1 MKWHTRLG
9 LSLENDLLSPPSRPW
24 SGSIPIES
32 PCWIAYNYVRSSSAS
47 PLRRRRP
54 QKIRPERKIC
64 NFDNQ
69 SHERRLI
76 FTIQRA
82 FIYIYISHGNNDET
96 LLLLLENPFDTRNLA
111 IFCIF
116 VFIIYTK
123 VFIHQVSLQLFYIS
137 FVVRRVR
144 RSWSEDNYKSCEA
157 RIVKLVVKP
166 ISGRKKEE
174 RTFHLK
180 LIQRIKIHGCKLTTS
195 THVSRFLSWRNG
207 WSIGISPTFPHDL
220 STKLL
225 FKRRFLKTPFKS
237 TWSGCWPYEGAD
249 PMMGESPSKPDYLN
263 TEITTVRL
271 IAYEKEI
278 QLLIMFREPFQAL
291 LSSSTGF
298 FFCPFDLGIPRKSR
312 FIPRI
317 DYRALIE
324 RFTS

>member
-1 MKWHTRLG
+1 MDRNRYDSRGGKGGGAVCLGGARCTMRVFIYAAFRDRARNYEEEMKWHTRLG

-96 LLLLLENPFDTRNLA
+96 LLLLLENPFDTKNLA

-123 VFIHQVSLQLFYIS
+123 VFIHQVSLQLFYI
-137 FVVRRVR
+137 FRLLWDVF
-144 RSWSEDNYKSCEA
+144 EDREA
-157 RIVKLVVKP
+157 
-166 ISGRKKEE
+166 
-174 RTFHLK
+174 
-180 LIQRIKIHGCKLTTS
+180 KIIINL
-195 THVSRFLSWRNG
+195 
-207 WSIGISPTFPHDL
+207 
-220 STKLL
+220 
-225 FKRRFLKTPFKS
+225 
-237 TWSGCWPYEGAD
+237 
-249 PMMGESPSKPDYLN
+249 
-263 TEITTVRL
+263 VRL
-271 IAYEKEI
+271 E
-278 QLLIMFREPFQAL
+278 
-291 LSSSTGF
+291 
-298 FFCPFDLGIPRKSR
+298 
-312 FIPRI
+312 
-317 DYRALIE
+317 
-324 RFTS
+324 

>member
-1 MKWHTRLG
+1 M
-9 LSLENDLLSPPSRPW
+9 
-24 SGSIPIES
+24 
-32 PCWIAYNYVRSSSAS
+32 
-47 PLRRRRP
+47 
-54 QKIRPERKIC
+54 
-64 NFDNQ
+64 
-69 SHERRLI
+69 
-76 FTIQRA
+76 
-82 FIYIYISHGNNDET
+82 
-96 LLLLLENPFDTRNLA
+96 
-111 IFCIF
+111 
-116 VFIIYTK
+116 
-123 VFIHQVSLQLFYIS
+123 
-137 FVVRRVR
+137 RRVR

-298 FFCPFDLGIPRKSR
+298 SFCPFDLGIPRKSR

>member
-82 FIYIYISHGNNDET
+82 FIYIYLAWEQRWNAAAAFRE
-96 LLLLLENPFDTRNLA
+96 PKFDTRNLA

-174 RTFHLK
+174 TTFHLK

-195 THVSRFLSWRNG
+195 THVS
-207 WSIGISPTFPHDL
+207 PFPIV
-220 STKLL
+220 K
-225 FKRRFLKTPFKS
+225 
-237 TWSGCWPYEGAD
+237 E
-249 PMMGESPSKPDYLN
+249 
-263 TEITTVRL
+263 RL
-271 IAYEKEI
+271 IY
-278 QLLIMFREPFQAL
+278 RY
-291 LSSSTGF
+291 LSDVSPWF
-298 FFCPFDLGIPRKSR
+298 VH
-312 FIPRI
+312 
-317 DYRALIE
+317 
-324 RFTS
+324 

>member
-1 MKWHTRLG
+1 M
-9 LSLENDLLSPPSRPW
+9 
-24 SGSIPIES
+24 
-32 PCWIAYNYVRSSSAS
+32 
-47 PLRRRRP
+47 
-54 QKIRPERKIC
+54 
-64 NFDNQ
+64 
-69 SHERRLI
+69 
-76 FTIQRA
+76 
-82 FIYIYISHGNNDET
+82 
-96 LLLLLENPFDTRNLA
+96 
-111 IFCIF
+111 
-116 VFIIYTK
+116 
-123 VFIHQVSLQLFYIS
+123 
-137 FVVRRVR
+137 RRVR

-157 RIVKLVVKP
+157 RIIKLVVKP

-207 WSIGISPTFPHDL
+207 WSIGISPTFSHDL

-298 FFCPFDLGIPRKSR
+298 SFCPFDLGIPRKSR